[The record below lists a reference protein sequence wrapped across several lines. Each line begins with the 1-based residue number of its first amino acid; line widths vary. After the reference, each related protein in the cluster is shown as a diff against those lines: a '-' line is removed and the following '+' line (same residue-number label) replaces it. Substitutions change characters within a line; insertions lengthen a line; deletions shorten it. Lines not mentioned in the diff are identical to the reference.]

1 MEKTFKVG
9 DLKKLVTE
17 SSNEF
22 KAVLGP
28 NVESDN
34 KKNNGKAYSD
44 AKKRAKDYDGGL
56 EKEMLEE
63 KPKFEKVD
71 DNKTTLDY
79 TPDNMSPSYKKRV
92 EAQVKGYTSELE
104 QKNGLAKEGDFKDN
118 ENIYDGLK
126 KAGKET
132 HKAEKDFKKSGL
144 KAREYPED
152 TFERNEMY
160 ESKEGFDMR
169 NMIDKFRSNMG
180 QTVIKEHAKTIYFK
194 KTQFLNEEHMFS
206 RIPDEF
212 KVEGEQFKMRDKTNN
227 EYLLEWKNGSA
238 RIIGHSNKNGM
249 NESLERMKSMYNYT
263 PKDTET
269 TMSYRINEGEEAF
282 RDTLDKM
289 RKIIK

>member
-1 MEKTFKVG
+1 MERVFTVKA
-9 DLKKLVTE
+9 LKQLVTE

-28 NVESDN
+28 DVENDN
-34 KKNNGKAYSD
+34 KTNNGKAYSD

-104 QKNGLAKEGDFKDN
+104 QKNGLEKAGDFKDN

-144 KAREYPED
+144 QAREYPEG
-152 TFERNEMY
+152 TFDKNEMY

-169 NMIDKFRSNMG
+169 NMIDRFRSNMG
-180 QTVIKEHAKTIYFK
+180 QTVIKEHAKTVYFK

-227 EYLLEWKNGSA
+227 EYLLEWKNGGA

-269 TMSYRINEGEEAF
+269 TMSYRINEGEDSL

>member
-1 MEKTFKVG
+1 MEKIFKVG
-9 DLKKLVTE
+9 DLKRLVTE

-34 KKNNGKAYSD
+34 KKNNGKAYTD

-56 EKEMLEE
+56 EKEMLKD

-79 TPDNMSPSYKKRV
+79 TPDNANDAYRKRV

-104 QKNGLAKEGDFKDN
+104 QKNGLAKEGDFDGN
-118 ENIYDGLK
+118 ENIYNGLK
-126 KAGKET
+126 KAGKDM

-144 KAREYPED
+144 QAREYPD
-152 TFERNEMY
+152 DVFEKNEMY
-160 ESKEGFDMR
+160 ESKDGFDMR
-169 NMIDKFRSNMG
+169 NMIDKFRANAG
-180 QTVIKEHAKTIYFK
+180 KTVLKEHVKTIYFK

-212 KVEGEQFKMRDKTNN
+212 KNEGEQFKMKDKTGN
-227 EYLLEWKNGSA
+227 EYLLEWKYGTAN
-238 RIIGHSNKNGM
+238 IIGHSNKGGM
-249 NESLERMKSMYNYT
+249 NESLERMKSMYNYS